1 MSEMYTCMDGGPP
14 ARSSY
19 ERNKIEFVAV
29 QASDLRLWVVTRV
42 LAARARLGAS
52 WRGSNGDVE
61 REPVDSSRKTLAL
74 SDAGGSTAS
83 RPSRWTAASLGAP
96 FNPDAE
102 RQGQRRW
109 TMEAKGL
116 EVGS

>member
-1 MSEMYTCMDGGPP
+1 MSEMYTCMDGGAP

-29 QASDLRLWVVTRV
+29 QALDLRLWVVTRV
-42 LAARARLGAS
+42 
-52 WRGSNGDVE
+52 D
-61 REPVDSSRKTLAL
+61 PKTL
-74 SDAGGSTAS
+74 
-83 RPSRWTAASLGAP
+83 
-96 FNPDAE
+96 NPDAE
-102 RQGQRRW
+102 RLGQRRW